1 MRSFGIDFGTTN
13 SAVAV
18 ANDGGGVALAH
29 FTEKDGLSE
38 TFRSILYFERTEGE
52 LARDRVAVG
61 GEEAIER
68 YLASDGSGRL
78 VQSLKSY
85 LADRAFASTNL
96 FGRTTT
102 LVELLGFLG
111 RALRVRAEMEL
122 GPIDGRVVVG
132 RPVHFSSGRGDDD
145 DAFAV
150 ERLRAAL
157 ALAGFRDVVFE
168 YEPVAAAYYYESRL
182 DHDET
187 VLVADFGGGTSD
199 FSLVEVGPTKRRG
212 ARRILASDGVGLAGD
227 ALDAKIVDHVVA
239 PALGRG
245 TLYRSMM
252 GKELDVPV
260 WLYGRLRKWHHLSF
274 LKSKRTMELL
284 QEIVDSADEPQ
295 KIRGLLH
302 LIDHDLGYQLART
315 VERTKVA
322 LSASASARFVFE
334 SAPVHLE
341 AEITR
346 ADFEGWIA
354 AEVSAMEECVD
365 RVLARAGLAA
375 ADVDRVFMTGGTS
388 FVPVVRAIFESR
400 FGAGKIS
407 AGGEMISV
415 ASGLALRGR
424 DLE

>member
-1 MRSFGIDFGTTN
+1 
-13 SAVAV
+13 
-18 ANDGGGVALAH
+18 
-29 FTEKDGLSE
+29 
-38 TFRSILYFERTEGE
+38 
-52 LARDRVAVG
+52 
-61 GEEAIER
+61 
-68 YLASDGSGRL
+68 
-78 VQSLKSY
+78 
-85 LADRAFASTNL
+85 
-96 FGRTTT
+96 
-102 LVELLGFLG
+102 
-111 RALRVRAEMEL
+111 
-122 GPIDGRVVVG
+122 
-132 RPVHFSSGRGDDD
+132 VHFSSGRGEDD

-157 ALAGFRDVVFE
+157 ASAGFRDVVFE
-168 YEPVAAAYYYESRL
+168 FEPVAAAYYYESRL

-212 ARRILASDGVGLAGD
+212 ARRILASEGVGLAGD

-260 WLYGRLRKWHHLSF
+260 WLYARLRKWHHLSF

-284 QEIVDSADEPQ
+284 QEIVDSAHEPE

-302 LIDHDLGYQLART
+302 LVDHDLGYRLART
-315 VERTKVA
+315 VERTKVE
-322 LSASASARFVFE
+322 LSANTSARFVFD

-341 AEITR
+341 AVITR
-346 ADFEGWIA
+346 ADFERWIA
-354 AEVSAMEECVD
+354 SEVSAMEECVD
-365 RVLARAGLAA
+365 RVLARAGLGPG
-375 ADVDRVFMTGGTS
+375 DVDRVFMTGGTS

-424 DLE
+424 DIE